1 MGNNSFLVIIII
13 IIIII
18 RLNFN
23 QVQLFVSNKWIEYN
37 FKTWS

>member
-13 IIIII
+13 IIIIV

-23 QVQLFVSNKWIEYN
+23 QVQLFVSNK
-37 FKTWS
+37 